1 MLKYRETNFQL
12 FQVSKGVEASLVQ
25 LLETGLLHGDPH
37 PGNLRYISSGQIGYG
52 FGLPCP
58 WIDKTPRSVLAE
70 LYLII
75 ISIIKFVAS
84 KSVFLLTHKHQV
96 KIWQI
101 SFQQALNLLIFMALL
116 PLPLISVAVS
126 WILDYFARWKRSIGL
141 LCLLP

>member
-58 WIDKTPRSVLAE
+58 
-70 LYLII
+70 
-75 ISIIKFVAS
+75 
-84 KSVFLLTHKHQV
+84 
-96 KIWQI
+96 
-101 SFQQALNLLIFMALL
+101 
-116 PLPLISVAVS
+116 
-126 WILDYFARWKRSIGL
+126 
-141 LCLLP
+141 